1 MNVLQV
7 FTTLLWVIEQASF
20 FYFLITLV
28 VVAISAIKLGVEIT
42 TEGWVFGF
50 LEGVLRD
57 VQWLWLLPVVAP
69 VLVLGK
75 GLDEGGG
82 AGKIV
87 SLEAVGD

>member
-1 MNVLQV
+1 
-7 FTTLLWVIEQASF
+7 
-20 FYFLITLV
+20 
-28 VVAISAIKLGVEIT
+28 
-42 TEGWVFGF
+42 
-50 LEGVLRD
+50 
-57 VQWLWLLPVVAP
+57 